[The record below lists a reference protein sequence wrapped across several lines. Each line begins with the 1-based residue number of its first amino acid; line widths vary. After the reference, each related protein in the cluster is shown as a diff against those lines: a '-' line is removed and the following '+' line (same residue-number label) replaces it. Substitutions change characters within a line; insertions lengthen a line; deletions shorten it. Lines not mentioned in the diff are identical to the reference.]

1 MQTKNKQQQAANGIA
16 KRNCVLD
23 EARAQ
28 TMIVAVA
35 AVEVLEKSS
44 SVESAELEAPSFSST
59 QASGSNNNNTDKTA
73 ETTIQEAEA
82 NNNTPDPST
91 TIDNMTD
98 AGKGKSSDSIGDS
111 LKAVV
116 ATVPTKS
123 AVSQRNVDIKI
134 EKTAEM
140 EPAAQQL
147 TKKVL
152 NLDLSGKSL
161 DEYSLKSPKSPI
173 AARVQHQ
180 TSLTSSVDVE
190 DRKTLR
196 DALYQG
202 IFHRH
207 RRTIF
212 AVGSFLRML
221 RSRNSQ
227 YNTIRS
233 SSEGEDIDEF
243 LKRRSSNLLRLLQGF
258 DR

>member
-1 MQTKNKQQQAANGIA
+1 M
-16 KRNCVLD
+16 V
-23 EARAQ
+23 
-28 TMIVAVA
+28 VAVV
-35 AVEVLEKSS
+35 AVDVFEKSSSSGS
-44 SVESAELEAPSFSST
+44 SVESAELAAPSCSGT
-59 QASGSNNNNTDKTA
+59 QASASNNNNTDKTA
-73 ETTIQEAEA
+73 PTTVQEAEA
-82 NNNTPDPST
+82 NNNTPVTSNTSDK
-91 TIDNMTD
+91 MTD
-98 AGKGKSSDSIGDS
+98 AGKGKSSDSVGDS
-111 LKAVV
+111 TKAVEP
-116 ATVPTKS
+116 ADPALPTAPTKS

-134 EKTAEM
+134 EKIANT
-140 EPAAQQL
+140 EPAGQQL

-152 NLDLSGKSL
+152 KLDLGGKSL

-233 SSEGEDIDEF
+233 SSEGEDIDEV
-243 LKRRSSNLLRLLQGF
+243 R
-258 DR
+258 